1 MFVPQKRYPPVEIE
15 INNVM
20 VKSVTFMNVLGVCF
34 DLKLTWSKHI
44 ANTINKANMALHAIR
59 LIKKYFNSTKILQ
72 LLTSNFYSIL
82 YYNSEIWH
90 IPNLKPELKQK
101 NLSASANALK
111 ISQRNPDPME
121 SYINVHINCKRALP
135 NQMMEFKHSVL
146 LHKIFNTQQPVMD
159 WVELTFN
166 QAITTRETFFNS
178 LKSNKTKIGDNLLS
192 NRFATFNKKIKLTD
206 LNMSLASFKT
216 KYKQLLL
223 QPALRP

>member
-1 MFVPQKRYPPVEIE
+1 
-15 INNVM
+15 
-20 VKSVTFMNVLGVCF
+20 
-34 DLKLTWSKHI
+34 
-44 ANTINKANMALHAIR
+44 
-59 LIKKYFNSTKILQ
+59 
-72 LLTSNFYSIL
+72 
-82 YYNSEIWH
+82 
-90 IPNLKPELKQK
+90 
-101 NLSASANALK
+101 
-111 ISQRNPDPME
+111 
-121 SYINVHINCKRALP
+121 
-135 NQMMEFKHSVL
+135 MMEFKHSVL

-178 LKSNKTKIGDNLLS
+178 VKSNKTKIGNNLLS